1 MKVAF
6 GQSTL
11 DGKGHWSVEVTRTED
26 DGVVT
31 IGCHVF
37 PTDTLEWRA
46 AEYGIDPSDVDTLMD
61 IVLAEP
67 YLTETH
73 WATGSQ
79 LHDADTIDQA
89 RADHIARCAAVKLA
103 HRMSTRGKAAEPL
116 RAVREQHDMHP
127 EALELKRQMVARSR
141 EQHRQ
146 ARAHQSRTLDK
157 DGERLADL
165 RQQLHHLNQ
174 EHPRRAMP

>member
-1 MKVAF
+1 MRVQF
-6 GQSTL
+6 GDATE
-11 DGKGHWSVEVTRTED
+11 DGQGHWSVVVTRIED
-26 DGVVT
+26 DGIVT
-31 IGCHVF
+31 TGVHVF

-61 IVLAEP
+61 IILAEP
-67 YLTETH
+67 YLTDQH

-116 RAVREQHDMHP
+116 RAVRERHEMHP
-127 EALELKRQMVARSR
+127 EALEMKRELVRRGR
-141 EQHRQ
+141 EQHHQ
-146 ARAHQSRTLDK
+146 ARIVDREQD
-157 DGERLADL
+157 RLNDL
-165 RQQLHHLNQ
+165 RQALTR
-174 EHPRRAMP
+174 HPRRDTP

>member
-1 MKVAF
+1 MKVRF
-6 GQSTL
+6 GESTL
-11 DGKGHWSVEVTRTED
+11 DGMGHWVVERVHTDD
-26 DGVVT
+26 DGTVVT
-31 IGCHVF
+31 SQHFF
-37 PTDTLEWRA
+37 PPDTLEWRA

-67 YLTETH
+67 YLTDQH

-79 LHDADTIDQA
+79 LHDANTIDQA

-116 RAVREQHDMHP
+116 RAVREHHEMHP
-127 EALELKRQMVARSR
+127 EALAMKRELVARGR

-146 ARAHQSRTLDK
+146 ARIVDREQD
-157 DGERLADL
+157 RLNDL
-165 RQQLHHLNQ
+165 RQALTR
-174 EHPRRAMP
+174 HPRRDTP